1 MRKIWFL
8 SFLMAAVSAH
18 SVLAQSYQTA
28 VGVRLGEGVD
38 FTVQQYLERQWT
50 LEGIV
55 HTSTFSQNLGATVLF
70 EKHRK
75 IIGRNLNV
83 YLGAGAHYYVE
94 TPFNRRKSD
103 LLAEQ
108 VWGISG
114 IAGLELSVGR
124 LNISAD
130 FKPELHLGGDTA
142 FPFAWRPAAISF
154 RYIIEKRDRPRLRD
168 WEKLDRLK
176 RSEKSRRTRWD

>member
-94 TPFNRRKSD
+94 TPFNRRKS
-103 LLAEQ
+103 
-108 VWGISG
+108 V
-114 IAGLELSVGR
+114 
-124 LNISAD
+124 
-130 FKPELHLGGDTA
+130 
-142 FPFAWRPAAISF
+142 F
-154 RYIIEKRDRPRLRD
+154 RV
-168 WEKLDRLK
+168 
-176 RSEKSRRTRWD
+176 